1 MVSRHG
7 HMCTVTRARHPND
20 CAYSQQPHQST
31 HLSFSLSLSLSLAR
45 VVLQAK
51 QSAYAAARAE
61 ILLPEEPGFLEPEG
75 MERTYKFTQKEL
87 RKSVDVSAARKVRCM
102 TQQAQLWPACTWP
115 QTIGHK
121 QGTACH

>member
-7 HMCTVTRARHPND
+7 YMCTVTRARHPND
-20 CAYSQQPHQST
+20 CACSQQPHQST
-31 HLSFSLSLSLSLAR
+31 HLSFSLSFSLAR
-45 VVLQAK
+45 AVLQAK

-61 ILLPEEPGFLEPEG
+61 ILLPEDPGFLEPEG

-102 TQQAQLWPACTWP
+102 TEQAQFWPA
-115 QTIGHK
+115 
-121 QGTACH
+121 